1 MPDGDAEG
9 SRDVETSRRRVYVP
23 LQDNSRRCGRR
34 TSSRVHTQV
43 SWVVRSA
50 SDSVVVVEQTDGRTN
65 ERTSSCVLI
74 RNDVNNAN
82 NAPVEPGLRHALILA
97 KLLNHLDRGLVCT

>member
-34 TSSRVHTQV
+34 TSSRVHTRV

-50 SDSVVVVEQTDGRTN
+50 SDSVVVVKQTDGRTDERAN
-65 ERTSSCVLI
+65 IIVRLDQKRRKQRKQRTS
-74 RNDVNNAN
+74 
-82 NAPVEPGLRHALILA
+82 
-97 KLLNHLDRGLVCT
+97 